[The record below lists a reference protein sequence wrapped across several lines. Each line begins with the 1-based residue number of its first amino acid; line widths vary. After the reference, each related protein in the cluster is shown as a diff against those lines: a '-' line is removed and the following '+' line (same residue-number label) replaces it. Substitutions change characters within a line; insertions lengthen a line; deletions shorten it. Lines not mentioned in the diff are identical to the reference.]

1 MLRATTY
8 TSKAIVS
15 DVMRAYSKSHSSRR
29 CGESRLQRLLHVA
42 RSSAESAESAE
53 SADSA
58 KLADSGAVD
67 QSTQSLLHL
76 DEWDFTNLVN
86 AVKSIYANEADWLA
100 SQRDSPDTLGRFDD
114 LECPDAPQ
122 ISVEQHV
129 EIARFLH
136 PAGRG
141 KASVMST
148 PSNPT
153 PDEVFAHV
161 PVMKAETLEAIAPV
175 ANGLVIDATLG
186 GAGHTRAILDT
197 FPGVT
202 VLGLDRDP
210 FAIAAATAR
219 LVSYG
224 ERAIVRQCRYD
235 DIIAAVEEQTN
246 ELPIT
251 AVFFD
256 LGVSSAQ
263 LDLAERGF
271 SYRNDAPLDMR
282 MDTTQGITA
291 ADVCNTYSERDLSR
305 VLHVY
310 GDEKFSG
317 RVARAIIAHRP
328 LTNTVQLAEMVTNAI
343 PAATR
348 RTGGHPAKRTFQAL
362 RIEVNDELR
371 VLERALDAALDVLA
385 PGGRCIVLS
394 YHSGEDRIVKDRFR
408 LAETG
413 GCSCPSGLPCVCGAL
428 PRGRMMRRGV
438 TRPTEAEIASNPR
451 AASAVARVFVMAG
464 SAGIP
469 SPAAEPAND
478 QTASGS
484 SVGSSGGSSGG
495 SSNEAADASTINRSR
510 QGSPVMARA
519 RRGEAART
527 SPVADDSSSAALLPR
542 STP

>member
-1 MLRATTY
+1 MFHVA
-8 TSKAIVS
+8 
-15 DVMRAYSKSHSSRR
+15 KSTA
-29 CGESRLQRLLHVA
+29 GVELLHD
-42 RSSAESAESAE
+42 
-53 SADSA
+53 ADFA
-58 KLADSGAVD
+58 KLAKAV
-67 QSTQSLLHL
+67 
-76 DEWDFTNLVN
+76 E
-86 AVKSIYANEADWLA
+86 AIYATKRDPFEAPDVAFNDPLRMDSLDLDSSDTDSSGSGHSDGSGEQSP
-100 SQRDSPDTLGRFDD
+100 SQEHR
-114 LECPDAPQ
+114 LEL
-122 ISVEQHV
+122 
-129 EIARFLH
+129 ARFFH
-136 PAGRG
+136 PAGRHQG
-141 KASVMST
+141 ATMSTPSTSNTTGASNT

-186 GAGHTRAILDT
+186 GAGHTRAILDA

-202 VLGLDRDP
+202 ILGLDRDP
-210 FAIAAATAR
+210 FAIAAASAR
-219 LVSYG
+219 LKSYG
-224 ERAIVRQCRYD
+224 DRAIVRQCRYD
-235 DIIAAVEEQTN
+235 DIIAAAEEQTN
-246 ELPIT
+246 GLPIV

-317 RVARAIIAHRP
+317 RVARAIIANRP
-328 LTNTVQLAEMVTNAI
+328 LTNTVQLAEIVTNAI

-408 LAETG
+408 FAETG

-464 SAGIP
+464 SAGFP
-469 SPAAEPAND
+469 SPAAEPANANTPSESPGSPD
-478 QTASGS
+478 PEPTTDNEPQVAGASSKTKGS
-484 SVGSSGGSSGG
+484 RP
-495 SSNEAADASTINRSR
+495 TP
-510 QGSPVMARA
+510 PVMARA
-519 RRGEAART
+519 RRGEAARI
-527 SPVADDSSSAALLPR
+527 SPVADEPSSAALLPR
-542 STP
+542 STQ

>member
-1 MLRATTY
+1 
-8 TSKAIVS
+8 
-15 DVMRAYSKSHSSRR
+15 MRAYANLHSKRR
-29 CGESRLQRLLHVA
+29 CGQSKLQRSLHVA
-42 RSSAESAESAE
+42 AGSEEFDVLSDLDFAN
-53 SADSA
+53 
-58 KLADSGAVD
+58 LAGAV
-67 QSTQSLLHL
+67 
-76 DEWDFTNLVN
+76 E
-86 AVKSIYANEADWLA
+86 AIYAA
-100 SQRDSPDTLGRFDD
+100 QRDPFGSTVATPGDAVFFDSLDFDQFESPEPRGDQEQL
-114 LECPDAPQ
+114 LEL
-122 ISVEQHV
+122 
-129 EIARFLH
+129 ARFFH
-136 PAGRG
+136 PAGRRKG
-141 KASVMST
+141 SAMSQS
-148 PSNPT
+148 PSPT
-153 PDEVFAHV
+153 PDEIFAHV
-161 PVMKAETLEAIAPV
+161 PVMRAETLDAIAPV
-175 ANGLVIDATLG
+175 ADGLVIDATLG

-202 VLGLDRDP
+202 ILGLDRDP

-219 LVSYG
+219 LESYG
-224 ERAIVRQCRYD
+224 DRAVVRQCRYD
-235 DIIAAVEEQTN
+235 DLIAAAQEQTN
-246 ELPIT
+246 GLPVM

-305 VLHVY
+305 VLHIY

-328 LTNTVQLAEMVTNAI
+328 LTNTVQLAEIVTNAI

-371 VLERALDAALDVLA
+371 VLERALDAALEVLA

-408 LAETG
+408 FAETG

-451 AASAVARVFVMAG
+451 AASAVARIFVMAG
-464 SAGIP
+464 SAGVP
-469 SPAAEPAND
+469 SPAAESAND
-478 QTASGS
+478 LTTSGS
-484 SVGSSGGSSGG
+484 ARSEAPSSSKPK
-495 SSNEAADASTINRSR
+495 NSR

-519 RRGEAART
+519 RRGEAARI
-527 SPVADDSSSAALLPR
+527 SPVADESSSAALLPR
-542 STP
+542 STQ

>member
-1 MLRATTY
+1 
-8 TSKAIVS
+8 
-15 DVMRAYSKSHSSRR
+15 MRAYTNLHSPRR
-29 CGESRLQRLLHVA
+29 CRQSRLQRSFFIA
-42 RSSAESAESAE
+42 RSTARTELLDVDFAN
-53 SADSA
+53 
-58 KLADSGAVD
+58 LA
-67 QSTQSLLHL
+67 
-76 DEWDFTNLVN
+76 N
-86 AVKSIYANEADWLA
+86 AVEAIYAAQCNPFEAIAPALNDDYPSDPTRSESFEALEPA
-100 SQRDSPDTLGRFDD
+100 SPSESPDQL
-114 LECPDAPQ
+114 LEL
-122 ISVEQHV
+122 
-129 EIARFLH
+129 ARFFH
-136 PAGRG
+136 PAGRRKG
-141 KASVMST
+141 SAMST
-148 PSNPT
+148 STAPT
-153 PDEVFAHV
+153 PDEIFAHV
-161 PVMKAETLEAIAPV
+161 PVMKAETLAAIAPV

-186 GAGHTRAILDT
+186 GAGHSRAILDA

-202 VLGLDRDP
+202 ILGLDRDP

-219 LVSYG
+219 LASYG
-224 ERAIVRQCRYD
+224 ERAIIRQCRYD
-235 DIIAAVEEQTN
+235 DLVAAVEEQTRG
-246 ELPIT
+246 LPIM

-317 RVARAIIAHRP
+317 RVARAIIANRP
-328 LTNTVQLAEMVTNAI
+328 LTNTVQLAEIVTNAI

-408 LAETG
+408 FAETG

-451 AASAVARVFVMAG
+451 AASAVARIFVMAG
-464 SAGIP
+464 SAGVP

-478 QTASGS
+478 MINDNTPSGS
-484 SVGSSGGSSGG
+484 LDRVTPSDPKSGVSGASSKVKS
-495 SSNEAADASTINRSR
+495 SR

-519 RRGEAART
+519 RRGEAARI
-527 SPVADDSSSAALLPR
+527 SPVADESSSAALLPR
-542 STP
+542 STQ

>member
-1 MLRATTY
+1 
-8 TSKAIVS
+8 
-15 DVMRAYSKSHSSRR
+15 MRAYSTSHSPRR
-29 CGESRLQRLLHVA
+29 CGQSRLQRLLHLA
-42 RSSAESAESAE
+42 RAATSQSQPQSGQSGESVHLPAQLNRFDFANLANAVEAIYAASDDPFESFAADHEPSEISAE
-53 SADSA
+53 
-58 KLADSGAVD
+58 
-67 QSTQSLLHL
+67 
-76 DEWDFTNLVN
+76 
-86 AVKSIYANEADWLA
+86 
-100 SQRDSPDTLGRFDD
+100 QRREL
-114 LECPDAPQ
+114 
-122 ISVEQHV
+122 
-129 EIARFLH
+129 ARFIH

-141 KASVMST
+141 KGSPMST
-148 PSNPT
+148 PASPT
-153 PDEVFAHV
+153 PDEIFAHV
-161 PVMKAETLEAIAPV
+161 PVMKAETLDAIAPV
-175 ANGLVIDATLG
+175 ANGLVIDTTLG

-202 VLGLDRDP
+202 ILGLDRDP

-224 ERAIVRQCRYD
+224 DRAIVRQCRYD
-235 DIIAAVEEQTN
+235 DIIAAVAAQSN
-246 ELPIT
+246 GLPVM

-328 LTNTVQLAEMVTNAI
+328 LTNTVQLAEIVTNAI

-428 PRGRMMRRGV
+428 PRGRMLRRGV

-464 SAGIP
+464 SAGVP

-478 QTASGS
+478 Q
-484 SVGSSGGSSGG
+484 SVLDSSSGPTSLTPVETSK
-495 SSNEAADASTINRSR
+495 ASTIKSSR

-519 RRGEAART
+519 RRGEAARN
-527 SPVADDSSSAALLPR
+527 SSVADDSSSAALLPR
-542 STP
+542 STQ

>member
-1 MLRATTY
+1 MQPTTTG
-8 TSKAIVS
+8 TSKATVS
-15 DVMRAYSKSHSSRR
+15 DAMRAYSTSHSPRR
-29 CGESRLQRLLHVA
+29 CGQSRLQRLLRLAATAQSQTVQ
-42 RSSAESAESAE
+42 SAESLYLPARLNQDDFANLAKAVEAIYAADADPFEPYVDDDQPSEISAE
-53 SADSA
+53 
-58 KLADSGAVD
+58 
-67 QSTQSLLHL
+67 
-76 DEWDFTNLVN
+76 
-86 AVKSIYANEADWLA
+86 
-100 SQRDSPDTLGRFDD
+100 
-114 LECPDAPQ
+114 
-122 ISVEQHV
+122 QHR
-129 EIARFLH
+129 ELARFIH

-141 KASVMST
+141 KGSFMST
-148 PSNPT
+148 PTSLT
-153 PDEVFAHV
+153 PDEIFAHV
-161 PVMKAETLEAIAPV
+161 PVMKAETLNAIAPV
-175 ANGLVIDATLG
+175 ANGLVIDTTLG
-186 GAGHTRAILDT
+186 GAGHTRAILDA
-197 FPGVT
+197 FPAVT

-219 LVSYG
+219 LVNYG
-224 ERAIVRQCRYD
+224 DRAIVRQCRYD
-235 DIIAAVEEQTN
+235 DIIAAVAEQSN
-246 ELPIT
+246 GLPVM

-271 SYRNDAPLDMR
+271 SYRNDALLDMR
-282 MDTTQGITA
+282 MDTTQGVTA

-317 RVARAIIAHRP
+317 RVSRAIIAHRP
-328 LTNTVQLAEMVTNAI
+328 LTNTVQLAEIVTNAI

-464 SAGIP
+464 SAGVP

-478 QTASGS
+478 QSSFRSLSGS
-484 SVGSSGGSSGG
+484 SAEVP
-495 SSNEAADASTINRSR
+495 STSTVKPAR

-519 RRGEAART
+519 RRGEANRPT
-527 SPVADDSSSAALLPR
+527 SVADDSSSAALLPR
-542 STP
+542 STQ

>member
-1 MLRATTY
+1 M
-8 TSKAIVS
+8 
-15 DVMRAYSKSHSSRR
+15 
-29 CGESRLQRLLHVA
+29 
-42 RSSAESAESAE
+42 
-53 SADSA
+53 
-58 KLADSGAVD
+58 
-67 QSTQSLLHL
+67 HL
-76 DEWDFTNLVN
+76 DEFDFANLAR
-86 AVKSIYANEADWLA
+86 AVESIYAAQDDACNSFDASEANEVGEISAE
-100 SQRDSPDTLGRFDD
+100 QR
-114 LECPDAPQ
+114 LEM
-122 ISVEQHV
+122 
-129 EIARFLH
+129 ARSFH

-141 KASVMST
+141 KGPVMSSET
-148 PSNPT
+148 TPT

-161 PVMKAETLEAIAPV
+161 PVMKTETLDAVAPV

-197 FPGVT
+197 FPNVT

-219 LVSYG
+219 LASYG
-224 ERAIVRQCRYD
+224 DRAIVRQCRYD
-235 DIIAAVEEQTN
+235 DIIAAVAEQSN
-246 ELPIT
+246 GLPVM

-291 ADVCNTYSERDLSR
+291 AEVCNTYSERDLSR

-328 LTNTVQLAEMVTNAI
+328 LTNTVQLAEIVTNAI

-413 GCSCPSGLPCVCGAL
+413 GCACPSGLPCVCGAL

-464 SAGIP
+464 SAGFP

-478 QTASGS
+478 QTVLESSSKSSRESSDVLSGEVAGTS
-484 SVGSSGGSSGG
+484 KKS
-495 SSNEAADASTINRSR
+495 SR
-510 QGSPVMARA
+510 QDPPVMARA

-527 SPVADDSSSAALLPR
+527 SFVADDSSSAALLPR
-542 STP
+542 SNQ

>member
-1 MLRATTY
+1 
-8 TSKAIVS
+8 
-15 DVMRAYSKSHSSRR
+15 MRAYSTSHSPRR
-29 CGESRLQRLLHVA
+29 CGQSRLQRLLYVA
-42 RSSAESAESAE
+42 ASDQSSVQLDEFDFADLARAVEAIYAPDAESLEPFEVFEPFDLFDPTCREEIEFSEVSAE
-53 SADSA
+53 
-58 KLADSGAVD
+58 
-67 QSTQSLLHL
+67 
-76 DEWDFTNLVN
+76 
-86 AVKSIYANEADWLA
+86 
-100 SQRDSPDTLGRFDD
+100 QR
-114 LECPDAPQ
+114 LEL
-122 ISVEQHV
+122 
-129 EIARFLH
+129 ARFIH
-136 PAGRG
+136 PAGRRNG
-141 KASVMST
+141 STMSA
-148 PSNPT
+148 PAAPT
-153 PDEVFAHV
+153 PDEIFAHV

-175 ANGLVIDATLG
+175 ANGLVIDTTLG
-186 GAGHTRAILDT
+186 GAGHTRAILDA

-219 LVSYG
+219 LVNYG
-224 ERAIVRQCRYD
+224 DRAIVRQCRYD
-235 DIIAAVEEQTN
+235 DISAAVAEQSN
-246 ELPIT
+246 GLPVM

-282 MDTTQGITA
+282 MDTTQGITS

-328 LTNTVQLAEMVTNAI
+328 LTNTVQLAEIVTNAI

-371 VLERALDAALDVLA
+371 VLERALDAALDALA

-438 TRPTEAEIASNPR
+438 TRPSEAEIASNPR

-464 SAGIP
+464 SAGFP

-478 QTASGS
+478 HNKVVS
-484 SVGSSGGSSGG
+484 SDEVSRT
-495 SSNEAADASTINRSR
+495 STTKRSR

-542 STP
+542 STQ